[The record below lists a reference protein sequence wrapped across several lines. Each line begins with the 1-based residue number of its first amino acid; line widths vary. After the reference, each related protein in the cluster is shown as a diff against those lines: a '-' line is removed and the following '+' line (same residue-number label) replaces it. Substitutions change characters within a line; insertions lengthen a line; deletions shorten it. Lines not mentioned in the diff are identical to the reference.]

1 MTDTPIDTDPS
12 TRPSTRPMG
21 LTPER
26 ARAWLESP
34 DQGRPGL
41 TVARGLAIDDWFS
54 YCELSFIDPFA
65 ARLPALIAAASRDS
79 LFGKDRSVV
88 LLLTHG
94 NDGEVDGALIVVG
107 TTPDTRIRLSSLHR
121 NFDDLTTDREACG
134 IDAAVAVLEAVAFE
148 AQTLLTEWTRATGAG
163 APGGPARSVLDD
175 NERNPIE
182 FGATLD
188 MLACDVAD
196 LLDRGNYGIRVSQDD
211 IRPALPAFLAAIME
225 NAVTGGTG

>member
-1 MTDTPIDTDPS
+1 
-12 TRPSTRPMG
+12 MG

-34 DQGRPGL
+34 DQGRPSL
-41 TVARGLAIDDWFS
+41 TVAKGLGIDDWFS
-54 YCELSFIDPFA
+54 YCECSFIDPFA
-65 ARLPALIAAASRDS
+65 VRLPALIAAASRDS

-88 LLLTHG
+88 LSLTRG
-94 NDGEVDGALIVVG
+94 NDDEVDGALIIVDLGPG
-107 TTPDTRIRLSSLHR
+107 TRVLLSSPHQ

-134 IDAAVAVLEAVAFE
+134 IDAAIAVLEAVAFE
-148 AQTLLTEWTRATGAG
+148 AQALLTEWTRADDA
-163 APGGPARSVLDD
+163 AQGGPGRSVLDG
-175 NERNPIE
+175 NERNPIK

-188 MLACDVAD
+188 MLACDIAD
-196 LLDRGNYGIRVSQDD
+196 LLDRGNYGIHVTKDD

>member
-1 MTDTPIDTDPS
+1 MADTSNDTDPS
-12 TRPSTRPMG
+12 TRPRG

-26 ARAWLESP
+26 ARA
-34 DQGRPGL
+34 
-41 TVARGLAIDDWFS
+41 
-54 YCELSFIDPFA
+54 
-65 ARLPALIAAASRDS
+65 
-79 LFGKDRSVV
+79 
-88 LLLTHG
+88 
-94 NDGEVDGALIVVG
+94 
-107 TTPDTRIRLSSLHR
+107 
-121 NFDDLTTDREACG
+121 
-134 IDAAVAVLEAVAFE
+134 VLEAIAIEV
-148 AQTLLTEWTRATGAG
+148 QSLLTEWTRGTDAEAQH
-163 APGGPARSVLDD
+163 GPAPAPSVPDG